1 MVALA
6 LTLAL
11 AFAVPDGGTPP
22 TTGSGPAPAPSL
34 LAPIGPLK
42 APPADRGYELH
53 RAKDGTGDLLYEGP
67 GFKARIGR
75 DGTARFIDKHF
86 TLLAPWSFLPFTPL
100 APPRGRASLQSTF
113 EDLLARRKPG
123 RGWTVDADPPPGPVP
138 LLPQMSPYRPDP
150 KEVCTYPRPCYFDA
164 GVVVIGLGGTFD
176 LTDELMRLSGQDP
189 YRREKANFLA
199 ATSQLRGGLAA
210 RALGENIRSAL
221 GGLPARLE
229 EIACDPQRSVR
240 ERRAIVE
247 ALRQEI
253 EGDTPAARE
262 AVATITRFLE
272 TRFEPGDRGVRCSA
286 PTRSGD

>member
-1 MVALA
+1 MSVLVVT

-11 AFAVPDGGTPP
+11 LGEADGGMPP
-22 TTGSGPAPAPSL
+22 PPPDPFLLRAPRKDP
-34 LAPIGPLK
+34 
-42 APPADRGYELH
+42 PPADRSYELH

-67 GFKARIGR
+67 GFKARIAR
-75 DGTARFIDKHF
+75 DGTARFIDKRF
-86 TLLAPWSFLPFTPL
+86 TLLAPWSFLPF
-100 APPRGRASLQSTF
+100 APMPAPRGAPSLQSTF
-113 EDLLARRKPG
+113 TDLLARRKPG
-123 RGWTVDADPPPGPVP
+123 QGWVPDANPPPAPVP

-150 KEVCTYPRPCYFDA
+150 KEVCTYPRPCYFEA
-164 GVVVIGLGGTFD
+164 GIVLIGLGGTFD
-176 LTDELMRLSGQDP
+176 LTDELLRLSGQDP
-189 YRREKANFLA
+189 YRREKAHFLA

-229 EIACDPQRSVR
+229 EIACDPRRSVR

-253 EGDTPAARE
+253 EGDTPAARA
-262 AVATITRFLE
+262 AVATITRFLDA
-272 TRFEPGDRGVRCSA
+272 RFAVGDRGVRCSA

>member
-1 MVALA
+1 MPALVV
-6 LTLAL
+6 TLAL
-11 AFAVPDGGTPP
+11 ALLGAVDGGVPSPP
-22 TTGSGPAPAPSL
+22 PAAPDPFL
-34 LAPIGPLK
+34 LRAPRKDP
-42 APPADRGYELH
+42 PPADRSYELH

-67 GFKARIGR
+67 GFKARIAR

-86 TLLAPWSFLPFTPL
+86 SLLAPWSFLPFAPL
-100 APPRGRASLQSTF
+100 PPPRGAPSLQSTF
-113 EDLLARRKPG
+113 ADLLARRKPG
-123 RGWTVDADPPPGPVP
+123 QGWQRDADPPPGPVP
-138 LLPQMSPYRPDP
+138 LLPQMSSYRPDP
-150 KEVCTYPRPCYFDA
+150 KEVCTYPRPCYFEA
-164 GVVVIGLGGTFD
+164 GIVLIGLGGTFD
-176 LTDELMRLSGQDP
+176 LTDELLRLSGQDP
-189 YRREKANFLA
+189 YRREKAHFLA

-229 EIACDPQRSVR
+229 EIVCDPQRSVR

-253 EGDTPAARE
+253 DGDTPAARE

-272 TRFEPGDRGVRCSA
+272 TRFEAGDRGVRCSA